1 MFNVQSM
8 NTKRVQFKDK
18 FTNIFLIK
26 MVLRHNYCNFAIHN
40 VKTTREIF
48 TVVGKETKLL
58 K

>member
-26 MVLRHNYCNFAIHN
+26 MVLRHNYCNFAITN
-40 VKTTREIF
+40 RKTTREIF
-48 TVVGKETKLL
+48 TVVGKRD
-58 K
+58 